1 MPGGEGKTKNNM
13 AGRVGSGLLFTPSW
27 EETTCA
33 SHAPRIAVTEEPF
46 QKPPARSPS
55 PSPRGWLLTGDDMM
69 EGFQASHKGEGKKRI
84 FCYGDIVLKS
94 LPWFFP
100 CLFPLQIGRKERVL
114 HGTL

>member
-1 MPGGEGKTKNNM
+1 
-13 AGRVGSGLLFTPSW
+13 
-27 EETTCA
+27 
-33 SHAPRIAVTEEPF
+33 
-46 QKPPARSPS
+46 
-55 PSPRGWLLTGDDMM
+55 MM
-69 EGFQASHKGEGKKRI
+69 EGFQASYKAEGKKRI